1 MYSIVIPIF
10 NEHETI
16 PELHRR
22 LAGVMKNLDAPC
34 EVVFVDDG
42 SSDDTFAQ
50 LSAIHAADPRFKVLR
65 FSRNFGHQVAISAGI
80 DHASGD
86 AVVLMDGD
94 LQDPPE
100 VLPKFI
106 DRWKE
111 GFDVVYAVRRKRKE
125 NILKRF
131 AYAAFYRIMRKL
143 SYLDIPLDSGD
154 FCLMDQK
161 VVSVISS
168 FPETNRFVRG
178 LRTWAG
184 FRQTGLEYE
193 RDARFAGEPKYTLS
207 KLLRL
212 AYDGI
217 FSFSTAPL
225 RLAVYAGFFFAVI
238 AFLGGLLII
247 YQKLFHQIDVA
258 GWSSTVVIMTF
269 LGGLVLM
276 TLGIIGEYVGRI
288 YEEVKRR
295 PVYVLRDKVGFSD
308 TTSRKS

>member
-42 SSDDTFAQ
+42 SSDDSFAQ
-50 LSAIHAADPRFKVLR
+50 LSAIHSADSRFKVLR

-154 FCLMDQK
+154 FCLMDRK

-225 RLAVYAGFFFAVI
+225 RLAVYAGFFFAVV

-247 YQKLFHQIDVA
+247 YEKLFHQIDVA

-308 TTSRKS
+308 TTSRKN

>member
-22 LAGVMKNLDAPC
+22 LAGVIGSFDGPC
-34 EVVFVDDG
+34 EVLLVDDG
-42 SSDDTFAQ
+42 STDDSFAQ
-50 LSAIHAADPRFKVLR
+50 LQNIHRSDHRFKVLR
-65 FSRNFGHQVAISAGI
+65 FSRNFGHQIAISAGI
-80 DHASGD
+80 DHAAGE
-86 AVVLMDGD
+86 AVILMDGD

-100 VLPKFI
+100 VLPNFI
-106 DRWKE
+106 EKWKS
-111 GFDVVYAVRRKRKE
+111 GYDVVYAIRRKRKE
-125 NILKRF
+125 NIFKRI
-131 AYAAFYRIMRKL
+131 AYASFYRLMRKL
-143 SYLDIPLDSGD
+143 SYLEIPLDSGD
-154 FCLMDQK
+154 FCLMDRR
-161 VVSVISS
+161 VVDVLRS
-168 FPETNRFVRG
+168 FPERNRFVRG

-193 RDARFAGEPKYTLS
+193 RDARFAGEPKYTFR
-207 KLLRL
+207 KLVKL

-225 RLAVYAGFFFAVI
+225 RLAVYAGFVFATF

-258 GWSSTVVIMTF
+258 GWSSTVVILAF
-269 LGGLVLM
+269 LGGLILM

-288 YEEVKRR
+288 YDEVKQR
-295 PVYVLRDKVGFSD
+295 PVYVLRDKVGF
-308 TTSRKS
+308 